1 MEARDMMQAKREQA
15 VVGLFVLVAAALLVG
30 TVFALGGK
38 SSRPVRTYHAYFQ
51 FAGGVEPGTSV
62 RYSGGPK
69 VGRVEKLGIDPLN
82 SSRIDVT
89 FSVDAD
95 LPVKADSHV
104 KIMSMTPLGDN
115 HVEILPGAA
124 GAAVAPAGTLLP
136 SDDYIDLNFL
146 LAKVQDIAPQ
156 AQELIKSL
164 NDRVA
169 ELKVTLA
176 RVDGLLSEQNRANLS
191 AVLADSRDMI
201 HENRPQ
207 LKSTLDHLNQAS
219 SGLQPVLDDLR
230 KTAAQATQTLDH
242 VDALIGDNR
251 PDLHQAVLEL
261 RRSLATVT
269 GLTGKLD
276 QTVDVNSENVDE
288 AVHNLRDVT
297 ENLKELTDMIK
308 ARPYLLIRSNSQPEH
323 KPGDAR

>member
-1 MEARDMMQAKREQA
+1 MQAKREQA
-15 VVGLFVLVAAALLVG
+15 IVGLFVLIAAALLVG

-38 SSRPVRTYHAYFQ
+38 SSRPVKTYHAYFS

-69 VGRVEKLGIDPLN
+69 VGRVEKLSIDPLN

-95 LPVKADSHV
+95 LPVKTDSRV

-115 HVEILPGAA
+115 HVEILPGTTEA
-124 GAAVAPAGTLLP
+124 GVAPAGTLLR

-156 AQELIKSL
+156 AQELLKSL
-164 NDRVA
+164 GDRVA
-169 ELKVTLA
+169 DLKVTLG
-176 RVDGLLSEQNRANLS
+176 RVDGLLSDQNRANLS

-207 LKSTLDHLNQAS
+207 LKSTLEHLNEAS
-219 SGLQPVLDDLR
+219 GGLAPVLDDLR
-230 KTAAQATQTLDH
+230 KTAAQATETLDH
-242 VDALIGDNR
+242 VDGLIGDNR
-251 PDLHQAVLEL
+251 PDLHQAILEL
-261 RRSLATVT
+261 RRSLSTVT

-276 QTVDVNSENVDE
+276 QTVDVNSENIDE
-288 AVHNLRDVT
+288 SVHNLRDVT
-297 ENLKELTDMIK
+297 ENLKELTDAIK

-323 KPGDAR
+323 KPGAAR